1 MYLKWHLV
9 PTSHIQ
15 LYNVQDPQLL
25 VEAHLISKCKMFLRV
40 SSFFAVLFFLFILEE
55 NILFAFQD
63 DFINDFEVDDSIKQK
78 ENIKSLTLPG
88 KLIVDS
94 FNQV

>member
-1 MYLKWHLV
+1 M
-9 PTSHIQ
+9 
-15 LYNVQDPQLL
+15 QDPQLL

-40 SSFFAVLFFLFILEE
+40 SSLFAVLFFLFILEE

-63 DFINDFEVDDSIKQK
+63 DFVNDFEVDDSIKQK